1 MSARILVVEHQ
12 ASCPPH
18 LVGRWLEEA
27 GCVLSVCRPYAGDV
41 LPALPDLSAYDGV
54 LVLGGD
60 MGAYDD
66 DRAPWLPA
74 LKALVRDAVDADVPQ
89 LGICLGH
96 QVMAVALGGGVI
108 ANPRGQTVGLQ
119 PVGWSDDVASDPLF
133 GGRTGDEVAIHW
145 NNDIVVSLP
154 EGGVVLAR
162 TPGGEVQVARFADF
176 AWGIQ
181 SHPEVDTDVVTG
193 WAAEDRDDL
202 VALGLDE
209 HAVLAEIKDA
219 EAALEAQ
226 WRPLV
231 ARFARLSSQQSAG
244 EER

>member
-1 MSARILVVEHQ
+1 MTVRVLVVEHQ

-27 GCVLSVCRPYAGDV
+27 GCTLSVCRPHAGDA
-41 LPALPDLSAYDGV
+41 LPALTSYDAV
-54 LVLGGD
+54 LVMGGD

-74 LKALVRDAVDADVPQ
+74 LKALVRDAVAASVPV

-96 QVMAVALGGGVI
+96 QVMAVALGGEVI
-108 ANPRGQTVGLQ
+108 TNPRGQTVGLQ
-119 PVGWSDDVASDPLF
+119 PVGWSQDAAADPLF
-133 GGRTGDEVAIHW
+133 GARTGDERAIHW

-162 TPGGEVQVARFADF
+162 TPGGEVQVARFAPL
-176 AWGIQ
+176 AWGVQ
-181 SHPEVDTDVVTG
+181 SHPEVDADIVTG

-202 VALGLDE
+202 VALGVDE
-209 HAVLAEIKDA
+209 DTVLAEVKDA
-219 EAALEAQ
+219 AQDLEAQ

-231 ARFARLSSQQSAG
+231 QRLATIAHTGAHTEG
-244 EER
+244 ERR

>member
-1 MSARILVVEHQ
+1 MSPRVLVVEHQ

-18 LVGRWLEEA
+18 LVGRWLEDA
-27 GCVLSVCRPYAGDV
+27 GCVLEVCRPYAGDP
-41 LPALPDLSAYDGV
+41 LPPPTAYDAV

-74 LKALVRDAVDADVPQ
+74 VRERVREAVAAGTPV

-96 QVMAVALGGGVI
+96 QVLAVALGGEV
-108 ANPRGQTVGLQ
+108 ARNPRGQTVGLQ
-119 PVGWSDDVASDPLF
+119 PVGWSDATADDAWV

-145 NNDIVVSLP
+145 NNDVVVAMP
-154 EGGVVLAR
+154 DGGVVLAR
-162 TPGGEVQVARFADF
+162 TPGGEVQVARFADR
-176 AWGIQ
+176 AWGVQ
-181 SHPEVDTDVVTG
+181 AHPEVDADVVAG
-193 WAAEDRDDL
+193 WAADDRDDL

-209 HAVLAEIKDA
+209 AAVVAAVADA
-219 EAALEAQ
+219 EARLEEH

-231 ARFARLSSQQSAG
+231 ERFAAIAG
-244 EER
+244 GNR

>member
-12 ASCPPH
+12 ESCPPH

-27 GCVLSVCRPYAGDV
+27 GCALEVCRPYAGDA
-41 LPALPDLSAYDGV
+41 LPALTSYDGV

-66 DRAPWLPA
+66 ERAPWLAP
-74 LKALVRDAVDADVPQ
+74 LKSSIRDAVSTGTSL

-96 QVMAVALGGGVI
+96 QVMAAALGGEV
-108 ANPRGQTVGLQ
+108 AKNPRGQTVGLQ
-119 PVGWSDDVASDPLF
+119 PVGWSEDAAADAWV

-145 NNDIVVSLP
+145 NNDVVVAMP
-154 EGGVVLAR
+154 PGGVVLAR
-162 TPGGEVQVARFADF
+162 TPGGEVQVARFGER

-181 SHPEVDTDVVTG
+181 AHPEVDTDVVTG
-193 WAAEDRDDL
+193 WAADDRDDL

-209 HAVLAEIKDA
+209 AVVLADIKEA
-219 EAALEAQ
+219 EPALEAH
-226 WRPLV
+226 WRPLL
-231 ARFARLSSQQSAG
+231 ARFAAIAG

>member
-1 MSARILVVEHQ
+1 MTRVLVVEHQ

-27 GCVLSVCRPYAGDV
+27 GCTLSVCRPYAGDA
-41 LPALPDLSAYDGV
+41 LPALTSNDAL
-54 LVLGGD
+54 LVMGGD

-74 LKALVRDAVDADVPQ
+74 LRALVRDAVAPHVPV

-96 QVMAVALGGGVI
+96 QVMAAALGGEVI
-108 ANPRGQTVGLQ
+108 RNPRGQTVGLQ
-119 PVGWSDDVASDPLF
+119 PVGWSPDVVDDPVFDA
-133 GGRTGDEVAIHW
+133 RTGDERAIHW
-145 NNDIVVSLP
+145 NNDVVATLP

-162 TPGGEVQVARFADF
+162 TPGGEVQVARFAPL

-181 SHPEVDTDVVTG
+181 SHPEVDTDVVAG
-193 WAAEDRDDL
+193 WADEDRDDL
-202 VALGLDE
+202 VALGLDA
-209 HAVLAEIKDA
+209 HVVLAAIKDA
-219 EAALEAQ
+219 EQELAAQ

-231 ARFARLSSQQSAG
+231 QRFAEVAAERTG
-244 EER
+244 ERP

>member
-1 MSARILVVEHQ
+1 MPTRVLVVEHQ

-27 GCVLSVCRPYAGDV
+27 GCTLSVCRPYAGDAF
-41 LPALPDLSAYDGV
+41 PALTSYDAV
-54 LVLGGD
+54 LVMGGD

-74 LKALVRDAVDADVPQ
+74 LKALLRDAVASSVPT

-96 QVMAVALGGGVI
+96 QVLAVALGGEVI
-108 ANPRGQTVGLQ
+108 KNPRGQTVGLQ
-119 PVGWSDDVASDPLF
+119 PVGWSADALGDPLF
-133 GGRTGDEVAIHW
+133 GAHPGDEVAIHW
-145 NNDIVVSLP
+145 NNDIVSALP

-162 TPGGEVQVARFADF
+162 TPGGEVQVARFAESG
-176 AWGIQ
+176 WGIQ

-209 HAVLAEIKDA
+209 HVVLAEIKDA

-231 ARFARLSSQQSAG
+231 QRFAQIASTQFAG

>member
-1 MSARILVVEHQ
+1 MSPRILVVEHQ

-27 GCVLSVCRPYAGDV
+27 GCALAVCRPYAGDA
-41 LPALPDLSAYDGV
+41 LPALTSYDGV
-54 LVLGGD
+54 LVMGGD

-74 LKALVRDAVDADVPQ
+74 LRTAIREAVDAGTPM

-96 QVMAVALGGGVI
+96 QVMAVALGGEVI
-108 ANPRGQTVGLQ
+108 TNPRGQTVGLQ
-119 PVGWSDDVASDPLF
+119 PVGWSEDAAGDAWVGD
-133 GGRTGDEVAIHW
+133 RTGDEVAIHW
-145 NNDIVVSLP
+145 NNDVVVAMP
-154 EGGVVLAR
+154 PGGAVLAR
-162 TPGGEVQVARFADF
+162 TPGGEVQVARFGAR

-181 SHPEVDTDVVTG
+181 AHPEVDADVVVG

-209 HAVLAEIKDA
+209 DTVLAEIKDA
-219 EAALEAQ
+219 AHDLELH

-231 ARFARLSSQQSAG
+231 ARFAQIAG

>member
-1 MSARILVVEHQ
+1 VSARILVVEHQ

-27 GCVLSVCRPYAGDV
+27 GCTLSVCRPYAGDAF
-41 LPALPDLSAYDGV
+41 PAVTAYDSV
-54 LVLGGD
+54 LVMGGD

-74 LKALVRDAVDADVPQ
+74 LKALLRDAVAASVPV

-96 QVMAVALGGGVI
+96 QVLAVALGGEVVK
-108 ANPRGQTVGLQ
+108 NPRGQTVGLQ
-119 PVGWSDDVASDPLF
+119 PVGWSADAADDLLF
-133 GGRTGDEVAIHW
+133 GAHAGDEVAIHW
-145 NNDIVVSLP
+145 NNDIVATLP
-154 EGGVVLAR
+154 DDGVVLAR
-162 TPGGEVQVARFADF
+162 TPGGEVQVARFAPL
-176 AWGIQ
+176 AWGVQ
-181 SHPEVDTDVVTG
+181 AHPEVDTDVVTG

-219 EAALEAQ
+219 EQSLESH

-231 ARFARLSSQQSAG
+231 QRFAEIARD
-244 EER
+244 ER

>member
-1 MSARILVVEHQ
+1 VSARVLVVEHQ

-27 GCVLSVCRPYAGDV
+27 GCTLSVCRPYVGDA
-41 LPALPDLSAYDGV
+41 LPAPASYDAV
-54 LVLGGD
+54 LVMGGD

-74 LKALVRDAVDADVPQ
+74 LKALIREAVLAGTPT

-96 QVMAVALGGGVI
+96 QVMAVALGGEVVT
-108 ANPRGQTVGLQ
+108 NPRGQTVGLQ
-119 PVGWSDDVASDPLF
+119 PVGWSRDAATDPLF
-133 GGRTGDEVAIHW
+133 GARTGDERAIHW
-145 NNDIVVSLP
+145 NNDVVVSLP

-162 TPGGEVQVARFADF
+162 SPGGEVQVARFAPS
-176 AWGIQ
+176 AWGVQ
-181 SHPEVDTDVVTG
+181 SHPEVDADVVTG

-209 HAVLAEIKDA
+209 DAVLAEIKDA
-219 EAALEAQ
+219 AQDLESQ

-231 ARFARLSSQQSAG
+231 QRFATMAQNVR
-244 EER
+244 ERR

>member
-1 MSARILVVEHQ
+1 MTRVLVVEHQ

-27 GCVLSVCRPYAGDV
+27 GCTLSVCRPYAGDA
-41 LPALPDLSAYDGV
+41 LPALTSYDAV
-54 LVLGGD
+54 LVMGGD

-74 LKALVRDAVDADVPQ
+74 LRDLVRDGVASDVPA

-96 QVMAVALGGGVI
+96 QVMAAALGGEVI
-108 ANPRGQTVGLQ
+108 RNPRGQTVGLQ
-119 PVGWSDDVASDPLF
+119 PVGWSPDVVDDPVF
-133 GGRTGDEVAIHW
+133 GARTGDERAIHW
-145 NNDIVVSLP
+145 NNDVVATLP

-162 TPGGEVQVARFADF
+162 TPGGEVQVARFAPL

-181 SHPEVDTDVVTG
+181 SHPEVDADVVAG
-193 WAAEDRDDL
+193 WADEDRDDL
-202 VALGLDE
+202 VALGLDA
-209 HAVLAEIKDA
+209 HVVLAAIKDA
-219 EAALEAQ
+219 EQELAAQ

-231 ARFARLSSQQSAG
+231 QRFAEVAAERTG
-244 EER
+244 ERP

>member
-1 MSARILVVEHQ
+1 MTVRVLVVEHQ

-27 GCVLSVCRPYAGDV
+27 GCTLSVCRPHVGDA
-41 LPALPDLSAYDGV
+41 LPALMSYDAV
-54 LVLGGD
+54 LVMGGD

-74 LKALVRDAVDADVPQ
+74 LKALVRDAVAASVPV

-96 QVMAVALGGGVI
+96 QVMAVALGGEVI
-108 ANPRGQTVGLQ
+108 TNPRGQTVGLQ
-119 PVGWSDDVASDPLF
+119 PVGWSQDAADDPLF
-133 GGRTGDEVAIHW
+133 GARTGDERAIHW

-162 TPGGEVQVARFADF
+162 TPGGEVQVARFAPL
-176 AWGIQ
+176 AWGVQ
-181 SHPEVDTDVVTG
+181 SHPEVDADIVTG

-202 VALGLDE
+202 VALGLDGDT
-209 HAVLAEIKDA
+209 VLAEIKDA
-219 EAALEAQ
+219 AQDLEAQ

-231 ARFARLSSQQSAG
+231 QRLATIAHTGAHTEG
-244 EER
+244 ERR

>member
-1 MSARILVVEHQ
+1 VSARVLVVEHQ

-27 GCVLSVCRPYAGDV
+27 GCTLSVCRPYVGDA
-41 LPALPDLSAYDGV
+41 LPALASYDAV

-74 LKALVRDAVDADVPQ
+74 LKALVRDAVEASVPA

-96 QVMAVALGGGVI
+96 QVMAVALGGEV
-108 ANPRGQTVGLQ
+108 ARNPRGQTVGLQ
-119 PVGWSDDVASDPLF
+119 PVGWSEDVADDPLF
-133 GGRTGDEVAIHW
+133 GARGGDEAAIHW
-145 NNDIVVSLP
+145 NNDVVVAMP
-154 EGGVVLAR
+154 DGGVVLAR
-162 TPGGEVQVARFADF
+162 TPGGEVQVARFAPLV
-176 AWGIQ
+176 WGVQ

-209 HAVLAEIKDA
+209 QAVLAGIKDA
-219 EAALEAQ
+219 EHALQAQ
-226 WRPLV
+226 WHPLV
-231 ARFARLSSQQSAG
+231 QRFARISSRVAG
-244 EER
+244 ERR

>member
-1 MSARILVVEHQ
+1 MTARILVVEHQ

-18 LVGRWLEEA
+18 LVGRWLEGA
-27 GCVLSVCRPYAGDV
+27 GCTLSVCRPYVGD
-41 LPALPDLSAYDGV
+41 ALPPPTSYDAV
-54 LVLGGD
+54 LVMGGD

-74 LKALVRDAVDADVPQ
+74 LRSLLRDAVASSVPT

-96 QVMAVALGGGVI
+96 QVMAVALGGEVTT
-108 ANPRGQTVGLQ
+108 NPRGQTVGLQ
-119 PVGWSDDVASDPLF
+119 PVGWGSEAADDALF

-145 NNDIVVSLP
+145 NNDVVAALP
-154 EGGVVLAR
+154 SGGVVLAR
-162 TPGGEVQVARFADF
+162 TPGGEVQVARLAPL

-209 HAVLAEIKDA
+209 DVVLAEIEDA
-219 EAALEAQ
+219 SADLESHWQ
-226 WRPLV
+226 PLI
-231 ARFARLSSQQSAG
+231 ARFAEIARDS
-244 EER
+244 R

>member
-27 GCVLSVCRPYAGDV
+27 GCTLSVCRPYAGDAF
-41 LPALPDLSAYDGV
+41 PAVTAYDAV
-54 LVLGGD
+54 LVMGGD

-74 LKALVRDAVDADVPQ
+74 LKALLRDAVAASVPV

-96 QVMAVALGGGVI
+96 QVLAVALGGEVVK
-108 ANPRGQTVGLQ
+108 NPRGQTVGLQ
-119 PVGWSDDVASDPLF
+119 PVGWSADAADLLF
-133 GGRTGDEVAIHW
+133 GAHAGGEAAIHW
-145 NNDIVVSLP
+145 NNDIVATLP
-154 EGGVVLAR
+154 DDGVVLAR
-162 TPGGEVQVARFADF
+162 TPGGEVQVARFARL
-176 AWGIQ
+176 AWGVQ
-181 SHPEVDTDVVTG
+181 AHPEVDTDVVTG

-209 HAVLAEIKDA
+209 HVVLAEIKDA
-219 EAALEAQ
+219 EQSLESH

-231 ARFARLSSQQSAG
+231 QRFAEIARD
-244 EER
+244 ER

>member
-1 MSARILVVEHQ
+1 MTAHVLVVEHQ

-18 LVGRWLEEA
+18 LVGRWLEEV
-27 GCVLSVCRPYAGDV
+27 GCTLSVCRPYAGDA
-41 LPALPDLSAYDGV
+41 LPALTSYDGV
-54 LVLGGD
+54 LVMGGD

-66 DRAPWLPA
+66 DRAPWLAP
-74 LKALVRDAVDADVPQ
+74 LKASIRDAVAAGTPM

-96 QVMAVALGGGVI
+96 QVIAVALGGKV
-108 ANPRGQTVGLQ
+108 AKNPRGQTVGLQ
-119 PVGWSDDVASDPLF
+119 PVGWSEDAAADEWA
-133 GGRTGDEVAIHW
+133 GGRTGEEMVMHW
-145 NNDIVVSLP
+145 NNDIVSELP

-162 TPGGEVQVARFADF
+162 TPGGEVQVARFGER

-181 SHPEVDTDVVTG
+181 AHPEVDTDVVTG

-209 HAVLAEIKDA
+209 AVVLAGIKDA
-219 EAALEAQ
+219 EAALETQ

-231 ARFARLSSQQSAG
+231 QRFAGIAG
-244 EER
+244 EGR

>member
-1 MSARILVVEHQ
+1 MSPQVLVVEHQ

-18 LVGRWLEEA
+18 LVGRWLEDA
-27 GCVLSVCRPYAGDV
+27 GCTLSVCRPYVGD
-41 LPALPDLSAYDGV
+41 ALPSPAAYDAV
-54 LVLGGD
+54 LVMGGD

-74 LKALVRDAVDADVPQ
+74 LKALLRDAVAADVPV

-96 QVMAVALGGGVI
+96 QVLAVALGGEVVT
-108 ANPRGQTVGLQ
+108 NPRGQTVGLQ
-119 PVGWSDDVASDPLF
+119 PVGWSADAATDPLV
-133 GGRTGDEVAIHW
+133 GARTGEEQAIHW
-145 NNDIVVSLP
+145 NNDVVVSLP
-154 EGGVVLAR
+154 EDGVVLAR
-162 TPGGEVQVARFADF
+162 TPGGEVQVARFAPL

-209 HAVLAEIKDA
+209 HVVLAAIKDA
-219 EAALEAQ
+219 EQSLEAQ

-231 ARFARLSSQQSAG
+231 QRFAEIAG
-244 EER
+244 ERR